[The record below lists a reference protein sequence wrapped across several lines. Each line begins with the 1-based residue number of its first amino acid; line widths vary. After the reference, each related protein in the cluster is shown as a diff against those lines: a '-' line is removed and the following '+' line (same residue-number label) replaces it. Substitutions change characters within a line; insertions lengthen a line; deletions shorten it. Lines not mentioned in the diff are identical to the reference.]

1 MIKDRQEENQWHL
14 TVSCDYGVQDAEC
27 LHGNPLTKWFLY
39 QTVCLDGNCTGCFP
53 KCDLGG
59 GRWRVR

>member
-1 MIKDRQEENQWHL
+1 M
-14 TVSCDYGVQDAEC
+14 CDYGVQDAER

-59 GRWRVR
+59 GRWGVR